1 MVLSFANDISMG
13 DRYIARAICQDGYR
27 YKGCTIA
34 SGRIT
39 QETDWYYSLS
49 AMVEHNQDYVRAE
62 VKPMDEVNTMLKGG
76 KT

>member
-1 MVLSFANDISMG
+1 MG
-13 DRYIARAICQDGYR
+13 DKYIARAISAGGYM

-39 QETDWYYSLS
+39 QETGWYYSLS

-62 VKPMDEVNTMLKGG
+62 IKPMDEVQKLLKGV
-76 KT
+76 KS

>member
-1 MVLSFANDISMG
+1 MG
-13 DRYIARAICQDGYR
+13 DKYIARAICQDGYR

-49 AMVEHNQDYVRAE
+49 ALINHNQDYVRAE
-62 VKPMDEVNTMLKGG
+62 VKPMYEVQKLLKGA